1 MAFTDLKLLKHYK
14 TYKNNIVKEF
24 YTPVLQEAILYQ
36 RSVGF
41 FSSTALIELTKGISG
56 IVKNGGK
63 IQFIV
68 SPYLSQEDV
77 EAITKG
83 YEKKKIIEQA
93 LLREYREPE
102 NYFQEERLNLLA
114 HLIEDGHMEI
124 KVAFTPPD
132 KFTGMYHEKVGILE
146 DKFGNKIV
154 FTGSLNETINAFYNN
169 YESIVVFTSWEES
182 KQYAEEMQEDFALLW
197 NNNDKDLEII
207 EFPEAVKEKIK
218 INKKPH
224 VNYEVDEERL
234 PYITNSFEVSEL
246 PEVLREK
253 IEVNKEQNINNDKE
267 EYQMGKTEIKKGIPY
282 IPEGFE
288 LREYQIEAIDNWKQ
302 NRYRGIFD
310 MATGT
315 GKTYTGLGAVTKLYE
330 DKRRL
335 AIIIVCPY
343 QHLVEQWVE
352 DIELF
357 NMLPTIGYSS
367 SKQKNWKKRFED
379 DVLDFSIGVIDTFC
393 FVTTNATY
401 SSKFV
406 VEQMKN
412 LGKDTLLL
420 IDEAHNFGSPNLRK
434 RLYLNIEYR
443 LALSATLERHGDE
456 EGTSY
461 LKNYFGDK
469 CIEYDLQKAIK
480 DGKLTPYYYYPII
493 VYLDEEETEQY
504 RDISYKI
511 SKECHKDK
519 YGIIKMTEKG
529 KMLLLQRARIVAGAK
544 SKLAELKNKMK
555 KYKNDTHI
563 LIYCGATRVQ
573 TFEHDESEN
582 DEYGER
588 QIVAVSKILG
598 NELGMKVTHF
608 TSNESARERELIK
621 KKFEMSDP
629 YQAIVAI
636 KCLDEGV
643 NIPSIKMAFIL
654 ASTTNPKEY
663 IQRRG
668 RVLRL
673 AKSKSHAVIYDFIT
687 LVRPLDEV
695 NPYGADYNCERALA
709 KRELA
714 RIKEFGEISLNSRE
728 SYELI
733 NDIECAYKLIN
744 ENLEEIN
751 DESEFR

>member
-1 MAFTDLKLLKHYK
+1 MAFTDLCLLKHYK

-24 YTPVLQEAILYQ
+24 YTPVLQEAVLYQ

-41 FSSTALIELTKGISG
+41 FSSTALIELTKGIAG

-77 EAITKG
+77 NAIQKG
-83 YEKKKIIEQA
+83 YEKKKVIEQA
-93 LLREYREPE
+93 LLREFKEPE

-114 HLIEDGHMEI
+114 HLIEDGHLEI
-124 KVAFTPPD
+124 KVAFTPPNRS
-132 KFTGMYHEKVGILE
+132 TGMYHEKVGILT
-146 DKFGNKIV
+146 DKFGDKIV

-182 KQYAEEMQEDFALLW
+182 KLYAEEMQADFDSLW
-197 NNNDKDLEII
+197 NNEDKNLEVI
-207 EFPEAVKEKIK
+207 EFPDVLIEKIK
-218 INKKPH
+218 VNQKPK
-224 VNYEVDEERL
+224 VNYDIDEE
-234 PYITNSFEVSEL
+234 EQ
-246 PEVLREK
+246 
-253 IEVNKEQNINNDKE
+253 IEE
-267 EYQMGKTEIKKGIPY
+267 EAIKKGIPR
-282 IPEGFE
+282 IPKGFE
-288 LREYQIEAIDNWKQ
+288 LREYQKEAIEKWKQ
-302 NRYRGIFD
+302 RDYCGIFD

-315 GKTYTGLGAVTKLYE
+315 GKTYTGLGAVTKLFE
-330 DKRRL
+330 EKKRL

-357 NMLPTIGYSS
+357 NMLPTIGYSA
-367 SKQKNWKKRFED
+367 SKQKNWKKRLED
-379 DVLDFSIGVIDTFC
+379 DVLDFSIGVIDCFC

-406 VEQMKN
+406 KEQMSY

-420 IDEAHNFGSPNLRK
+420 IDEAHNFGSSNLRNK
-434 RLYLNIEYR
+434 LYPTIEYR
-443 LALSATLERHGDE
+443 LALSATLDRHGDE
-456 EGTSY
+456 EGTDC
-461 LKNYFGDK
+461 LKHYFGEK
-469 CIEYDLQKAIK
+469 CIEYDLQRAIK
-480 DGKLTPYYYYPII
+480 EGKLTPYYYYPVV
-493 VYLDEEETEQY
+493 VYLDEEEIERY
-504 RDISYKI
+504 RDISYKA

-519 YGIIKMTEKG
+519 QGNVKITEKG

-544 SKLAELKNKMK
+544 SKLDELRNQMQQ
-555 KYKNDTHI
+555 YKDDTHI
-563 LIYCGATRVQ
+563 LVYCGATKVQ
-573 TFEHDESEN
+573 TFEYDESEY
-582 DEYGER
+582 DEEGER

-608 TSNESARERELIK
+608 TSNESAEEREIIK
-621 KKFEMSDP
+621 NKFAMADP

-643 NIPSIKMAFIL
+643 NIPSIKTAFIL

-673 AKSKSHAVIYDFIT
+673 AKNKPYAVIYDFVT
-687 LVRPLDEV
+687 LVKPLDEV
-695 NPYGADYNCERALA
+695 NPYSADYNCERALA

-714 RIKEFGEISLNSRE
+714 RIKEFGEISLNSRD
-728 SYELI
+728 SDELI
-733 NDIECAYKLIN
+733 NDIECAYELSD
-744 ENLEEIN
+744 EDLEVI
-751 DESEFR
+751 DDGSEFR

>member
-1 MAFTDLKLLKHYK
+1 MAFTDLCLLKHYK

-24 YTPVLQEAILYQ
+24 YTPVLQEAVLYQ

-41 FSSTALIELTKGISG
+41 FSSTALIELTKGIAG

-68 SPYLSQEDV
+68 SPYLSKEDV
-77 EAITKG
+77 NAIQKG
-83 YEKKKIIEQA
+83 YEKKKVIEQA
-93 LLREYREPE
+93 LLREFKEPE

-114 HLIEDGHMEI
+114 HLIEDGHLEI
-124 KVAFTPPD
+124 KVAFTPPNRS
-132 KFTGMYHEKVGILE
+132 TGMYHEKVGVLT
-146 DKFGNKIV
+146 DKFGDKIV

-182 KQYAEEMQEDFALLW
+182 KLYAEEMQADFDSLW
-197 NNNDKDLEII
+197 NNEDKDLEVI
-207 EFPEAVKEKIK
+207 EFPDVLIEKIK
-218 INKKPH
+218 VNQKPK
-224 VNYEVDEERL
+224 VNYDIDEE
-234 PYITNSFEVSEL
+234 EQ
-246 PEVLREK
+246 
-253 IEVNKEQNINNDKE
+253 IEE
-267 EYQMGKTEIKKGIPY
+267 EAIKKGIPR
-282 IPEGFE
+282 IPKGFE
-288 LREYQIEAIDNWKQ
+288 LREYQKEAIEKWKQ
-302 NRYRGIFD
+302 RDYCGIFD

-315 GKTYTGLGAVTKLYE
+315 GKTYTGLGAVTKLFE
-330 DKRRL
+330 EKKRL

-357 NMLPTIGYSS
+357 NMLPTIGYSA
-367 SKQKNWKKRFED
+367 SKQKDWKKRLED
-379 DVLDFSIGVIDTFC
+379 DVLDFSIGVIDCFC

-406 VEQMKN
+406 KEQMSY

-420 IDEAHNFGSPNLRK
+420 IDEAHNFGSPNLRNK
-434 RLYLNIEYR
+434 LYPTIEYR
-443 LALSATLERHGDE
+443 LALSATLDRHGDE
-456 EGTSY
+456 EGTDC
-461 LKNYFGDK
+461 LKHYFGEK
-469 CIEYDLQKAIK
+469 CIEYDLQRAIK
-480 DGKLTPYYYYPII
+480 EGKLTPYYYYPVV
-493 VYLDEEETEQY
+493 VYLDEEEIERY
-504 RDISYKI
+504 RDISYKA

-519 YGIIKMTEKG
+519 QGNVKITEKG

-544 SKLAELKNKMK
+544 SKLDELRNQMQQ
-555 KYKNDTHI
+555 YKDDTHI
-563 LIYCGATRVQ
+563 LVYCGATKVQ
-573 TFEHDESEN
+573 TFEYDESEY
-582 DEYGER
+582 DEEGER

-608 TSNESARERELIK
+608 TSNESAEEREIIK
-621 KKFEMSDP
+621 NKFAMADP

-643 NIPSIKMAFIL
+643 NIPSIKTAFIL

-673 AKSKSHAVIYDFIT
+673 AKNKPYAVIYDFVT
-687 LVRPLDEV
+687 LVKPLDEV
-695 NPYGADYNCERALA
+695 NPYSADYNCERALA

-714 RIKEFGEISLNSRE
+714 RIKEFGEISLNSRDAD
-728 SYELI
+728 ELI
-733 NDIECAYKLIN
+733 NDIECAYELSD
-744 ENLEEIN
+744 EDLEVI
-751 DESEFR
+751 DDGSEFR

>member
-1 MAFTDLKLLKHYK
+1 MAFTDLCLLKHYK

-24 YTPVLQEAILYQ
+24 YTPVLQEAVLYQ

-41 FSSTALIELTKGISG
+41 FSSTALIELTKGIAG

-77 EAITKG
+77 NAIQKG
-83 YEKKKIIEQA
+83 YEKKKVIEQA
-93 LLREYREPE
+93 LLREFKEPE

-114 HLIEDGHMEI
+114 HLIEDGHLEI
-124 KVAFTPPD
+124 KVAFTPPNRS
-132 KFTGMYHEKVGILE
+132 TGMYHEKVGILT
-146 DKFGNKIV
+146 DKFGDKIV

-182 KQYAEEMQEDFALLW
+182 KLYAEEMQADFDSLW
-197 NNNDKDLEII
+197 NNEDKDLEVI
-207 EFPEAVKEKIK
+207 EFPDVLIEKIK
-218 INKKPH
+218 VNQKPK
-224 VNYEVDEERL
+224 VNYDIDEE
-234 PYITNSFEVSEL
+234 EQ
-246 PEVLREK
+246 
-253 IEVNKEQNINNDKE
+253 IEE
-267 EYQMGKTEIKKGIPY
+267 EAIKKGIPR
-282 IPEGFE
+282 IPKGFE
-288 LREYQIEAIDNWKQ
+288 LREYQKEAIEKWKQ
-302 NRYRGIFD
+302 RDYCGIFD

-315 GKTYTGLGAVTKLYE
+315 GKTYTGLGAVTKLFE
-330 DKRRL
+330 EKKRL

-357 NMLPTIGYSS
+357 NMLPTIGYSA
-367 SKQKNWKKRFED
+367 SKQKDWKKRLED
-379 DVLDFSIGVIDTFC
+379 DVLDFSIGVIDCFC

-406 VEQMKN
+406 KEQMSY

-420 IDEAHNFGSPNLRK
+420 IDEAHNFGSPNLRNK
-434 RLYLNIEYR
+434 LYPTIEYR
-443 LALSATLERHGDE
+443 LALSATLDRHGDE
-456 EGTSY
+456 EGTDC
-461 LKNYFGDK
+461 LKHYFGEK
-469 CIEYDLQKAIK
+469 CIEYDLQRAIK
-480 DGKLTPYYYYPII
+480 EGKLTPYYYYPVV
-493 VYLDEEETEQY
+493 VYLDEEEIERY
-504 RDISYKI
+504 RDISYKA

-519 YGIIKMTEKG
+519 QGNVKITEKG

-544 SKLAELKNKMK
+544 SKLDELRNQMQQ
-555 KYKNDTHI
+555 YKDDTHI
-563 LIYCGATRVQ
+563 LVYCGATKVQ
-573 TFEHDESEN
+573 TFEYDESEY
-582 DEYGER
+582 DEEGER

-608 TSNESARERELIK
+608 TSNELAEEREIIK
-621 KKFEMSDP
+621 NKFAMADP

-643 NIPSIKMAFIL
+643 NIPSIKTAFIL

-673 AKSKSHAVIYDFIT
+673 AKNKPYAVIYDFVT
-687 LVRPLDEV
+687 LVKPLDEV
-695 NPYGADYNCERALA
+695 NPYSADYNCERALA

-714 RIKEFGEISLNSRE
+714 RIKEFGEISLNSRD
-728 SYELI
+728 SDELI
-733 NDIECAYKLIN
+733 NDIECAYELSD
-744 ENLEEIN
+744 EDLEVI
-751 DESEFR
+751 DDGSEFR

>member
-1 MAFTDLKLLKHYK
+1 MTFTDLNLLKHYK
-14 TYKNNIVKEF
+14 TYKHNIVKEF
-24 YTPVLQEAILYQ
+24 YTPVLRESVLYQ

-41 FSSTALIELTKGISG
+41 FSSTALIELTKGIAG

-68 SPYLSQEDV
+68 SPYLSEEDV
-77 EAITKG
+77 EAIQKG

-93 LLREYREPE
+93 LLREYKEPE
-102 NYFQEERLNLLA
+102 NYFQEERLNLLS
-114 HLIEDGHMEI
+114 HLIENGNLEI
-124 KVAFTPPD
+124 KVAFTPPN
-132 KFTGMYHEKVGILE
+132 KSTGMYHEKVGIVTDAE
-146 DKFGNKIV
+146 GNKIV

-182 KQYAEEMQEDFALLW
+182 RQYAEEMQNDFDTLW
-197 NNNDKDLEII
+197 NNEDTDLEII
-207 EFPEAVKEKIK
+207 EFPEVVKEKIK
-218 INKKPH
+218 LNQKPKIN
-224 VNYEVDEERL
+224 YDIDEEEMVEESPVQKGVPRM
-234 PYITNSFEVSEL
+234 PPGFD
-246 PEVLREK
+246 LRDYQKDAIEK
-253 IEVNKEQNINNDKE
+253 WEENN
-267 EYQMGKTEIKKGIPY
+267 YC
-282 IPEGFE
+282 
-288 LREYQIEAIDNWKQ
+288 
-302 NRYRGIFD
+302 GIFD

-330 DKRRL
+330 AKKRL

-357 NMLPTIGYSS
+357 NLLPTIGYSS
-367 SKQKNWKKRFED
+367 SKQKNWKKRLED
-379 DVLDFSIGVIDTFC
+379 DILDFSIGVIDCFC

-406 VEQMKN
+406 CEQMKY

-420 IDEAHNFGSPNLRK
+420 VDEAHNFGSPNLRNK
-434 RLYLNIEYR
+434 LYPNIEYR
-443 LALSATLERHGDE
+443 LALSATLDRHGDE
-456 EGTSY
+456 EGTDC
-461 LKNYFGDK
+461 LKTYFGEK
-469 CIEYDLQKAIK
+469 CIQYDLKRAIK
-480 DGKLTPYYYYPII
+480 EGKLTPYYYYPVV
-493 VYLDEEETEQY
+493 VYLDEDEMEQY
-504 RDISYKI
+504 RDISYRV

-519 YGIIKMTEKG
+519 HGNLKITDKG
-529 KMLLLQRARIVAGAK
+529 KRLLLQRARIVAGAK
-544 SKLAELKNKMK
+544 SKLVELKKLMQN
-555 KYKNDTHI
+555 YKNDTHI
-563 LIYCGATRVQ
+563 LVYCGATRVQ
-573 TFEHDESEN
+573 TFEYDESEH
-582 DEYGER
+582 DEEGER

-608 TSNESARERELIK
+608 TSNESAEEREVIK
-621 KKFEMSDP
+621 RRFASADP

-643 NIPSIKMAFIL
+643 NIPSIRTAFIL

-673 AKSKSHAVIYDFIT
+673 ASNKPYAVIYDFVT
-687 LVRPLDEV
+687 LVRPLEEV
-695 NPYGADYNCERALA
+695 NRYSTDYNCERALA

-714 RIKEFGEISLNSRE
+714 RIKEFGEIALNSRD
-728 SYELI
+728 SDELI
-733 NDIECAYKLIN
+733 NDLECAYELSI
-744 ENLEEIN
+744 EELEDID